1 MFGVKDGAKFAKCD
15 SCKYFNNYECRR
27 YPPVILAQKW
37 KMDKGWI
44 AEEVI
49 NVTGHTTSY
58 PKVKANGWCGEYS
71 YNQTDE

>member
-58 PKVKANGWCGEYS
+58 PKV
-71 YNQTDE
+71 